1 MRRTTIAIV
10 ALSSVLAFCN
20 KSEERAGNPSATT
33 AAKPSTPSAG
43 LLESGADA
51 PAIEAVAHD
60 GTTVKLADYKGKPVV
75 VYFYPKDDTP
85 GCTVQ
90 AQSFRDDWGDLSKR
104 GVVVLGVSTD
114 DNSSHKAFAEKYEL
128 PFKLLP
134 DTERKIAGAF
144 GVPVVNGHAKRVTFL
159 IDKQGKIARVF
170 PEVTPKGHADEVLAA
185 VAALES

>member
-1 MRRTTIAIV
+1 MWRNTIAVV
-10 ALSSVLAFCN
+10 AALGMLGACKKGN
-20 KSEERAGNPSATT
+20 EPAGGHAPAATP
-33 AAKPSTPSAG
+33 AQG
-43 LLESGADA
+43 LLESGDEA
-51 PAIEAVAHD
+51 PRIETVAHD
-60 GTTVKLADYKGKPVV
+60 GSAVKLADYRGKPVV

-85 GCTVQ
+85 GCTVE
-90 AQSFRDDWGDLSKR
+90 AQGFRDEWKGLTER

-114 DNSSHKAFAEKYEL
+114 DNASHKAFAEKYEL

-134 DTERKIAGAF
+134 DTDRKIATAF
-144 GVPVVNGHAKRVTFL
+144 GVPVVNGHAKRVTFV